1 MQDITSSWNHALLH
15 FTTASMCNATHRC
28 DHCLQLSPCY
38 IILARWCIRGIRQL
52 QITHTMPWWLLHILA
67 NHFKK
72 RSYRLRDSFSARKQ
86 RRVFFCSSF
95 LFASA
100 MCWFCGDVKEGLSTH
115 FLALFVARSSCTLLE
130 KKGGGCAPP
139 PTYLVVF
146 ALASH
151 EQAVTIGRHTAPV
164 VAGSN
169 FRGLT
174 GTAPPTWP
182 TYPINVLPVFSRHN
196 FRHRHLMSSY
206 RCWNWTH
213 WI

>member
-72 RSYRLRDSFSARKQ
+72 RSYRLRYSFSARKQ
-86 RRVFFCSSF
+86 RRVFFFICQCHV
-95 LFASA
+95 LILR
-100 MCWFCGDVKEGLSTH
+100 WRKGRTLDPLPRIVRGKIQLH
-115 FLALFVARSSCTLLE
+115 LAG